1 MKGLEEME
9 TTQSPDIAA
18 KPSPVAANAAEP
30 AMPLELLE
38 LELSL
43 DGFSGGEA
51 GFCEAVRTAAK
62 AVGGEL
68 LFDLPATGLISEY
81 RRLAVL
87 WVPEGGE
94 NMRIIFAALDQDG
107 AEIRV
112 LEPSEETEHLL
123 SFTDAFVDL
132 LQRLPERL
140 DDAA

>member
-1 MKGLEEME
+1 MGTKK
-9 TTQSPDIAA
+9 SPDIAA
-18 KPSPVAANAAEP
+18 KPLPATTSTAADAIEP
-30 AMPLELLE
+30 ALPLELLE

-51 GFCEAVRTAAK
+51 GFCEAVRTAAR

-87 WVPEGGE
+87 WIPEGGE
-94 NMRIIFAALDQDG
+94 KMRIIFAALDLDG
-107 AEIRV
+107 TEIRV
-112 LEPSEETEHLL
+112 LEPDEETAHLL
-123 SFTDAFVDL
+123 SFTDAFVDV
-132 LQRLPERL
+132 LQRLPQRL